1 MAVLFCW
8 FAIVLLIA
16 CAVFHFMR
24 KRSLACWLLVLFPA
38 SLCARLLIDLA
49 RGAQKLGE
57 ASYRTDLRVLPF
69 LLFFLAIT
77 VLAALRPKWRWLFW
91 ITWLISAPICA
102 VMVLLTF
109 FFKVGS

>member
-1 MAVLFCW
+1 
-8 FAIVLLIA
+8 
-16 CAVFHFMR
+16 MR